1 MTPSVAIFDD
11 RIEFMNPG
19 AFPPGTT
26 PEEFRKRP
34 HSLPINEKIAGALFK
49 GGKAEGW
56 GRGILNIF
64 TYCKEAGLPEPEY
77 DFVTHFVC
85 LTIRFKAPLT
95 PHLTNQDNDSS
106 KETLNET
113 LNATLN
119 PALLSTYELIKRTPG
134 IQRKDLIIPSG
145 CVASTISRHI
155 AVLIEKGLIE
165 RRGYK
170 KTGGYYIK

>member
-26 PEEFRKRP
+26 PNEFRKRP
-34 HSLPINEKIAGALFK
+34 HSLPINEKIAGTLFK
-49 GGKAEGW
+49 GGKSEGW
-56 GRGILNIF
+56 SRGILNIF

-95 PHLTNQDNDSS
+95 PHLTGDTINDTIKNQLNSDELAIYLLVKDN
-106 KETLNET
+106 
-113 LNATLN
+113 
-119 PALLSTYELIKRTPG
+119 PG
-134 IQRKDLIIPSG
+134 IRRKELSEKAGKSIPTVARQIIE
-145 CVASTISRHI
+145 
-155 AVLIEKGLIE
+155 LQKKGLIE
-165 RRGYK
+165 HKGSN
-170 KTGGYYIK
+170 KTGGYFVK